1 VFRTSSLA
9 VQWWDAMVHQPIPLT
24 PVHLGNLFHLL
35 SGEHGLLGWEEFKRA
50 MYLLGK
56 VRLSPRSSSRATP
69 RHLARLARPRT
80 LISIH
85 PLASTPSQGY
95 FSDSQRKHLLRG
107 MTRVDSLSVRPVEL
121 CACVHA
127 MD

>member
-1 VFRTSSLA
+1 MFRTSSLA

-69 RHLARLARPRT
+69 RHLVTSSPRHLARLARPRT

-85 PLASTPSQGY
+85 PLALHPHRRDISATANVSICC
-95 FSDSQRKHLLRG
+95 
-107 MTRVDSLSVRPVEL
+107 E
-121 CACVHA
+121 A
-127 MD
+127 